1 MEQGWEL
8 PGKLLGFGGAWL
20 PREWYTDGSDGGC
33 LPASTH
39 EEKNPGLSKHKAP
52 GSQISVAARRRRAGS
67 PAMPSLE
74 DDEDAKAVK
83 QDDGDIPP
91 IVQKVCV
98 FMYQAALTKRIGHHL
113 LLVERFSR
121 CLPEVLPGQRR
132 AVYWVP
138 AEAGHGKRRAH
149 ARTLG
154 PLPDLP

>member
-1 MEQGWEL
+1 MRR
-8 PGKLLGFGGAWL
+8 LLASGTGLGAAWKATRIGGAWL

-98 FMYQAALTKRIGHHL
+98 FICRQP
-113 LLVERFSR
+113 S
-121 CLPEVLPGQRR
+121 
-132 AVYWVP
+132 
-138 AEAGHGKRRAH
+138 
-149 ARTLG
+149 
-154 PLPDLP
+154 

>member
-113 LLVERFSR
+113 LLVER
-121 CLPEVLPGQRR
+121 VLGC
-132 AVYWVP
+132 V
-138 AEAGHGKRRAH
+138 
-149 ARTLG
+149 
-154 PLPDLP
+154 